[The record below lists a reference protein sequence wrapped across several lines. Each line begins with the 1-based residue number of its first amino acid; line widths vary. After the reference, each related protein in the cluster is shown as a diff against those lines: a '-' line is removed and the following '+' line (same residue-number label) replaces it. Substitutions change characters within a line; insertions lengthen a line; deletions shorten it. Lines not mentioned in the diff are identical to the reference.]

1 MESKQFLLQVVKHS
15 SSYGSRVIAVC
26 CYFTY
31 EYKKD
36 MHCLTT
42 HFPVLL
48 TCTSQHESDY
58 FGNFIKHADAKP
70 LSNLTESYF
79 WQWCPVMFCF
89 YFLFWNSKLT
99 KSCTSSTK
107 YSHIHLLLRLS
118 TVNILSHLSHCF
130 IVFSAYL
137 LIYSHFLNHLR
148 VWYRYA
154 TCPLTPKYFRV
165 CFLKNRLSHVTGNQ
179 EINIG
184 ITQLSNL

>member
-15 SSYGSRVIAVC
+15 SSYGSRVIVVC

-42 HFPVLL
+42 HFPVLQ
-48 TCTSQHESDY
+48 TCASQHESKY

-99 KSCTSSTK
+99 KSWTSSTK
-107 YSHIHLLLRLS
+107 YSHIHLLLRLPI
-118 TVNILSHLSHCF
+118 VNILSHCF
-130 IVFSAYL
+130 IVFSICLSTYL
-137 LIYSHFLNHLR
+137 STFFEPFKSMVQICNMPLN
-148 VWYRYA
+148 
-154 TCPLTPKYFRV
+154 P
-165 CFLKNRLSHVTGNQ
+165 
-179 EINIG
+179 
-184 ITQLSNL
+184 